1 MPLRRSS
8 WLQGALIQSLNL
20 QPVQAGG
27 NGQADVLGDNAFGD
41 AKRGGD
47 AFVRELGVEL
57 QTQNV
62 LDLAHSDPSGIGHAG
77 SSKGWEATR
86 MGGTNM
92 RNASRCR
99 SMPFRHRD
107 RDSGVVT
114 DIPVKARNRS
124 R

>member
-1 MPLRRSS
+1 VAAS
-8 WLQGALIQSLNL
+8 
-20 QPVQAGG
+20 
-27 NGQADVLGDNAFGD
+27 ADVLGDDAFGD
-41 AKRGGD
+41 AQRRGD

-86 MGGTNM
+86 MGEQICATHHAAGP
-92 RNASRCR
+92 CR
-99 SMPFRHRD
+99 SGIVTD
-107 RDSGVVT
+107 DSGVVT
-114 DIPVKARNRS
+114 DIPAGARNRS